1 MKILTTST
9 TYLHYIVNNPIAPR
23 LTLAGNILESS
34 FDTLINT
41 FISDQVGISEDFLT
55 KSLSLNLQK
64 HLLSLHDANLMSLAG
79 TGNAMVALQNSA
91 IRGDK
96 IHWLDRKH
104 DNEHENAFFDLIDA
118 FILHLNN
125 TCYTG
130 INDYE
135 FHYTI
140 YEAGRFYKK
149 HVDQFNN
156 NTNRKYSMIIYLN
169 EDWILADGGQLRIHH
184 QQNTQDISPLSRKGV
199 FFNSNTTEHEVM
211 VTNKSRM
218 SITGW
223 LKVNHSS

>member
-1 MKILTTST
+1 ME
-9 TYLHYIVNNPIAPR
+9 N
-23 LTLAGNILESS
+23 S

-104 DNEHENAFFDLIDA
+104 DNEHENAFFDVIDA

-223 LKVNHSS
+223 LKANHSS

>member
-1 MKILTTST
+1 M
-9 TYLHYIVNNPIAPR
+9 APR
-23 LTLAGNILESS
+23 LTIVGNPLESS
-34 FDTLINT
+34 FDTLINS
-41 FISDQVGISEDFLT
+41 FIANKIGISEDFLT
-55 KSLSLNLQK
+55 ESLSLHLQK
-64 HLLSLHDANLMSLAG
+64 HLLSLQHSKLMVPAG
-79 TGNAMVALQNSA
+79 TGNAAVALQDLA

-104 DNEHENAFFDLIDA
+104 NNQYENAFFDLIDE
-118 FILHLNN
+118 FILHLNS

-149 HVDQFNN
+149 HVDQFSN
-156 NTNRKYSMIIYLN
+156 NTNRKFSMIIYLN
-169 EDWILADGGQLRIHH
+169 EGWMLEDGGQLRIHH
-184 QQNTQDISPLSRKGV
+184 SDSQQDISPSSGKGV

-211 VTNKSRM
+211 TTNKSRM

-223 LKVNHSS
+223 LKVNHNS

>member
-1 MKILTTST
+1 VS
-9 TYLHYIVNNPIAPR
+9 NPIAPR
-23 LTLAGNILESS
+23 LTIAGNLLESS

-41 FISDQVGISEDFLT
+41 FIANEVGISEHFLS
-55 KSLSLNLQK
+55 KSLSLHLQK
-64 HLLSLHDANLMSLAG
+64 HLLSLLHANLMNPAG
-79 TGNAMVALQNSA
+79 TGNAKVALQDAA

-125 TCYTG
+125 NCYTG

-149 HVDQFNN
+149 HVDQFSN

-184 QQNTQDISPLSRKGV
+184 EQNTQDISPLSRKGV

-211 VTNKSRM
+211 VTHKSRM

-223 LKVNHSS
+223 LKVNHCS

>member
-9 TYLHYIVNNPIAPR
+9 TYLYYIVDNPIAPR

-64 HLLSLHDANLMSLAG
+64 HLLSLHDANLMSVAG

-91 IRGDK
+91 FRGDK

-104 DNEHENAFFDLIDA
+104 DNEYENAFFDVIDA

-211 VTNKSRM
+211 ITNKSRM

>member
-1 MKILTTST
+1 M
-9 TYLHYIVNNPIAPR
+9 VP
-23 LTLAGNILESS
+23 
-34 FDTLINT
+34 
-41 FISDQVGISEDFLT
+41 
-55 KSLSLNLQK
+55 
-64 HLLSLHDANLMSLAG
+64 AG
-79 TGNAMVALQNSA
+79 TGNAAVALQDLA

-104 DNEHENAFFDLIDA
+104 NNQYENAFFDLIDE
-118 FILHLNN
+118 FILHLNS

-149 HVDQFNN
+149 HVDQFSN
-156 NTNRKYSMIIYLN
+156 NTNRKFSMIIYLN
-169 EDWILADGGQLRIHH
+169 EGWMLEDGGQLRIHH
-184 QQNTQDISPLSRKGV
+184 SDSQQDISPSSGKGV

-211 VTNKSRM
+211 TTNKLRM

-223 LKVNHSS
+223 LKVNHNS

>member
-1 MKILTTST
+1 MKILTAST
-9 TYLHYIVNNPIAPR
+9 TYLHYIVDNPIAPR

-64 HLLSLHDANLMSLAG
+64 HLLSLHEANLMSLAG

-104 DNEHENAFFDLIDA
+104 DNEHENAFFDVIDA

-211 VTNKSRM
+211 ITNKSRM